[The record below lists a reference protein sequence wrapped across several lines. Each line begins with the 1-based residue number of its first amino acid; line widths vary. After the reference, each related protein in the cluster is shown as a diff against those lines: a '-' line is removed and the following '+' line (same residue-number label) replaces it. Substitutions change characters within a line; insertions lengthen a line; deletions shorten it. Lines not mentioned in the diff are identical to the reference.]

1 MKRPNMTIADVM
13 ADMRGRGFSI
23 SQKTF
28 NLAVERGEFPFVR
41 VLSTGATGRKT
52 LLIFRKDYEAWA
64 DDYLGGYES

>member
-1 MKRPNMTIADVM
+1 MKRPNMTIADVI

-28 NLAVERGEFPFVR
+28 SLAVERGEFPFVR
-41 VLSTGATGRKT
+41 VLNTGATGRKT